1 MSSDSASD
9 PNAVSSLAPTAP
21 GTSTVPVP
29 AAAVPPAAPM
39 RWERGE
45 PRLLNRTRIL
55 DLNSVPFHHPG
66 RGARREFVIVD
77 APDWVNVLAHT
88 TDDRLVLVNQFRYG
102 INAFSWEIPGG
113 VIEAGEDPV
122 VAGQRELLEETGYAG
137 TSARLL
143 ASVHPNPAFMSN
155 RCHLV
160 LVEGCRL
167 VAPPAWDP
175 DEEIETAAPP
185 VEEVYARA
193 RAGGITHS
201 LVLDALLFFEPIWR
215 AGRMG

>member
-1 MSSDSASD
+1 MVHSQGSESD
-9 PNAVSSLAPTAP
+9 PSKE
-21 GTSTVPVP
+21 
-29 AAAVPPAAPM
+29 AASPPA

-45 PRLLNRTRIL
+45 PRLLAHTRIL
-55 DLNSVPFHHPG
+55 DLQAVPFHHPK
-66 RGARREFVIVD
+66 RGTKREFVVVD

-102 INAFSWEIPGG
+102 IDAFSWEIPGG

-122 VAGQRELLEETGYAG
+122 VAGARELLEETGYVG
-137 TSARLL
+137 ENARLL
-143 ASVHPNPAFMSN
+143 ASVHPNPAFMRN

-160 LVEGCRL
+160 LVENCRL
-167 VAPPAWDP
+167 VAPPAWDA
-175 DEEIETAAPP
+175 DEEIEVAAVP
-185 VEEVYARA
+185 VAEVYTRA

-215 AGRMG
+215 ARSV